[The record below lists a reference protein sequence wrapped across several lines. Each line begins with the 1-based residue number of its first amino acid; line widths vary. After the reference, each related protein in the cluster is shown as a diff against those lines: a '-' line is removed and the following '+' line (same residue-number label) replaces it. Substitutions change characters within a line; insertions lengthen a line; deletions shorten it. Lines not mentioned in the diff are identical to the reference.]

1 MLAPHPEKSNKK
13 EITRKKTD
21 TIALKSL
28 SLFLVLLIYNIFILI
43 THTKTTRKKVIVFL
57 MKKNTYQKTFQKSS
71 DMILSFFK
79 GVKVKYLTPMAKL
92 YQGKAI
98 NR

>member
-1 MLAPHPEKSNKK
+1 MLAPHQEKSNKK
-13 EITRKKTD
+13 EITPKNTD

-28 SLFLVLLIYNIFILI
+28 SLFLVLLFYNILILI

-57 MKKNTYQKTFQKSS
+57 MKKSIYQKTFQKSI
-71 DMILSFFK
+71 DMISLFFK
-79 GVKVKYLTPMAKL
+79 GVKVNYLTPMAKL

-98 NR
+98 KQ